1 MDLATGTAGGN
12 VDLVPAY
19 RFSSACVVCAFC
31 STYSSSDMC
40 WMTVNAPI
48 VTAGYFETME
58 MRIVRGHPISTLD
71 ERGAPPVAVLNETL
85 ARRLWPGSDAVGRS
99 LAVELFGQKST
110 KVIVGIVANVRT

>member
-1 MDLATGTAGGN
+1 
-12 VDLVPAY
+12 
-19 RFSSACVVCAFC
+19 
-31 STYSSSDMC
+31 MC

-110 KVIVGIVANVRT
+110 KVIVGIVADVRTSGNRLGRVRRSTCPSRRTRRQSCATS